1 MSKIDELIK
10 ELCPNGVEWKKLGE
24 VCNFQNGFAFKSKY
38 FRDNGHA
45 IIRITNID
53 NNIIDL
59 NDVIYFDKTD
69 YKEDL
74 RPFEVYNGDIMVAMS
89 GATTGK
95 IGIYRGFDIC
105 YINQRVGAFRP
116 KENLHNGY
124 LYHYLTSKVNEMY
137 ILAGGGAQP
146 NLSSTKLM
154 STLEIPLPPLAIQEE
169 IVRILDKFVEQQE
182 QLEKLIE
189 LRKKQYEYYREE
201 LLRPKEGEEWERKTL
216 GEIGTFVRGNGLQ
229 KTDFTE
235 EGCPCIHYGQVH
247 TYYGFSTTITKSFC
261 REELYVKLK
270 KASYGDLIIATTSE
284 DVDACCKATVWLGEG
299 EVGISGDSYLFSH
312 NQDPIFIAHLFRT
325 KSFSDQK
332 RMVATGAKVVRV
344 SGDSM
349 AKFVF
354 QIPSSLIRQQEI
366 ADALDKFESSIASLT
381 SALDASK
388 ARYAHYRDQLLN
400 FELLSSNQIVS

>member
-1 MSKIDELIK
+1 MSKIDDLIK

-154 STLEIPLPPLAIQEE
+154 STLEIPLPPLPIQEE

-201 LLRPKEGEEWERKTL
+201 LLTPKEGEEWETVSIGDL
-216 GEIGTFVRGNGLQ
+216 GTITRGRRFVRDDVRSSGM
-229 KTDFTE
+229 
-235 EGCPCIHYGQVH
+235 PCIHYGDMY
-247 TYYGFSTTITKSFC
+247 TYYGITARTTKTFLDRDFPKKMQYAKKGDVVVVGAGENDLDIGVGTVWEGDEPTAVHDACYILEHKQNPKYIAYFLRTNNYHQQLRKFVSEGKICSISGTGLGSCLIPLPSLAKQQEIVDSLDRFEANISVMKSALVASKKRYEHY
-261 REELYVKLK
+261 REELLK
-270 KASYGDLIIATTSE
+270 
-284 DVDACCKATVWLGEG
+284 
-299 EVGISGDSYLFSH
+299 F
-312 NQDPIFIAHLFRT
+312 
-325 KSFSDQK
+325 
-332 RMVATGAKVVRV
+332 
-344 SGDSM
+344 
-349 AKFVF
+349 
-354 QIPSSLIRQQEI
+354 
-366 ADALDKFESSIASLT
+366 
-381 SALDASK
+381 
-388 ARYAHYRDQLLN
+388 
-400 FELLSSNQIVS
+400 

>member
-1 MSKIDELIK
+1 MSKIDDLIK

-95 IGIYRGFDIC
+95 IGIYRGLDIC

-154 STLEIPLPPLAIQEE
+154 STLEIPLPPLPIQEE

-182 QLEKLIE
+182 QLKKLIE

-201 LLRPKEGEEWERKTL
+201 LLTPKEGEEWETVKIGELLEFKNGLNASKGQFGHGTL
-216 GEIGTFVRGNGLQ
+216 IVNYVNVYKKRSINRQDLKGLVELDSSIRSRYDVKRGDVFFTRTSETLEEIGYASVLLEDIPDGVFSGFVLRGRPISTKLYPEFC
-229 KTDFTE
+229 KY
-235 EGCPCIHYGQVH
+235 C
-247 TYYGFSTTITKSFC
+247 FSTSMVRAQITALSTLTTRALTNGKS
-261 REELYVKLK
+261 LSKVKL
-270 KASYGDLIIATTSE
+270 
-284 DVDACCKATVWLGEG
+284 
-299 EVGISGDSYLFSH
+299 
-312 NQDPIFIAHLFRT
+312 
-325 KSFSDQK
+325 
-332 RMVATGAKVVRV
+332 
-344 SGDSM
+344 
-349 AKFVF
+349 
-354 QIPSSLIRQQEI
+354 SLPNYRKQQEI
-366 ADALDKFESSIASLT
+366 ADALDNFESSIADLS
-381 SALDASK
+381 SALESSK

-400 FELLSSNQIVS
+400 FKTV